1 MLKFAFLSLFFDVTN
16 QVIQSP
22 STALDCN
29 VTTGTNIGINFW
41 GMCDDSETKGNSIQG
56 NSVGLLYGLF
66 PSEGNAFTG
75 LQDDL
80 GNVWS
85 GNFEED
91 GARHLGT
98 FEIIELS
105 EYIVDSDEDSEFLP
119 LWNAEGEWFE
129 DDLDHDETYSCK
141 ENETCGNSRKVSSV
155 NRLDEAISL
164 WKLPT
169 DGYVKSLNWT
179 GQQHLYRRMVNNP
192 ASRELYKEFYGKQD
206 GNAVARLT
214 ETFQE
219 LENLYSVKKYNNQ
232 EWAKKQE
239 VLMKSFEE
247 ITQNQTAFFSTDDN
261 ASRAELLES
270 ANRQMVTFNELQATT
285 TEKEQRALLEEESQ
299 TQLKSISEKSDNI
312 YMQNW
317 VNVHQILESKIDDY
331 TVDFSKTDIQVLT
344 MVANQCILS
353 GGDAVLVARSLL
365 AETGNFT
372 YNEVELCSGAK
383 KREEDQQIESQSS
396 ISVYP
401 NPAQQV
407 INVSFNNFNSGEVVL
422 TLRNALGSIVRER
435 TINSNATTEQLSLDD
450 SASGIYFLEVEIDG
464 ERKHIKKVLIVK

>member
-1 MLKFAFLSLFFDVTN
+1 
-16 QVIQSP
+16 
-22 STALDCN
+22 
-29 VTTGTNIGINFW
+29 
-41 GMCDDSETKGNSIQG
+41 
-56 NSVGLLYGLF
+56 
-66 PSEGNAFTG
+66 
-75 LQDDL
+75 
-80 GNVWS
+80 
-85 GNFEED
+85 
-91 GARHLGT
+91 
-98 FEIIELS
+98 
-105 EYIVDSDEDSEFLP
+105 
-119 LWNAEGEWFE
+119 
-129 DDLDHDETYSCK
+129 
-141 ENETCGNSRKVSSV
+141 
-155 NRLDEAISL
+155 
-164 WKLPT
+164 
-169 DGYVKSLNWT
+169 
-179 GQQHLYRRMVNNP
+179 
-192 ASRELYKEFYGKQD
+192 LYKEFYGKQD